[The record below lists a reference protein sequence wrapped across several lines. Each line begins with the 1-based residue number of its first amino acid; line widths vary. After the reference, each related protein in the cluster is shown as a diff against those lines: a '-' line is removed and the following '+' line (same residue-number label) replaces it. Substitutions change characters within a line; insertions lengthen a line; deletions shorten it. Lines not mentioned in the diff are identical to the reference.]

1 MPTSA
6 SVSDVDDLD
15 DLDDLAREVV
25 GRAVASGTTL
35 GTAESLT
42 AGLVA
47 STLACVP
54 GVSAVLRGGVVSY
67 TDEVKAHLLGVD
79 AGVLADLG
87 AVSAP
92 VAVAM
97 AEGARRALGA
107 DLAVSTTGVA
117 GPGPAGGVPAGR
129 VFVAVAGPDA
139 PTEVVRLD
147 LDGDRAQVRAATV
160 AHALRLVRAHLPA

>member
-1 MPTSA
+1 MPTTA
-6 SVSDVDDLD
+6 DLET
-15 DLDDLAREVV
+15 LAREVV
-25 GRAVASGTTL
+25 ARAAASGTTL
-35 GTAESLT
+35 ATAESLT

-47 STLACVP
+47 STLASVP

-67 TDEVKAHLLGVD
+67 ADAVKAHLLGVD
-79 AGVLADLG
+79 PGVLADLG

-97 AEGARRALGA
+97 AEGARTALGA

-117 GPGPAGGVPAGR
+117 GPGPADGVPAGR
-129 VFVAVAGPDA
+129 VFVAVAGPDG

-147 LDGDRAQVRAATV
+147 LVGDRAQVRAAVT
-160 AHALRLVRAHLPA
+160 AHALRALLRRL

>member
-1 MPTSA
+1 MPASA
-6 SVSDVDDLD
+6 SDVDDLD
-15 DLDDLAREVV
+15 GLARDVV
-25 GRAVASGTTL
+25 ARAVASGTTL
-35 GTAESLT
+35 ATAESLT

-47 STLACVP
+47 STLASVP

-79 AGVLADLG
+79 PGVLADLG

-97 AEGARRALGA
+97 AEGARTTLGA

-117 GPGPAGGVPAGR
+117 GPGPADGVPAGR
-129 VFVAVAGPDA
+129 VFVAVAGPGA
-139 PTEVVRLD
+139 PTDVVRLD
-147 LDGDRAQVRAATV
+147 LDGDRAQVRTATV
-160 AHALRLVRAHLPA
+160 AHALRLLRAHLPA

>member
-1 MPTSA
+1 MPASA
-6 SVSDVDDLD
+6 SDAADLD
-15 DLDDLAREVV
+15 GLARDVV
-25 GRAVASGTTL
+25 ARAVASGTTL
-35 GTAESLT
+35 ATAESLT

-47 STLACVP
+47 STLASVP

-79 AGVLADLG
+79 PGVLADLG

-117 GPGPAGGVPAGR
+117 GPGPADGVPAGR
-129 VFVAVAGPDA
+129 VFVAVAGSGV

-147 LDGDRAQVRAATV
+147 LDGDRARVRAATV
-160 AHALRLVRAHLPA
+160 AHALRLLHAHLPA